1 MRVEEGLV
9 STLSFSDKMILSPE
23 MIAFWPR
30 SQERLFLVKK
40 KALLQLEALSRHKW
54 Y

>member
-23 MIAFWPR
+23 MIC
-30 SQERLFLVKK
+30 FLAKITGKTVFGKK
-40 KALLQLEALSRHKW
+40 ESLATT
-54 Y
+54 